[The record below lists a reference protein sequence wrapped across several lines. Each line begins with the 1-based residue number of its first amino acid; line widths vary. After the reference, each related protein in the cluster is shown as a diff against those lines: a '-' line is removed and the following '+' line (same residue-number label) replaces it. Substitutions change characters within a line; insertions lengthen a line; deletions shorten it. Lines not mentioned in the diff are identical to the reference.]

1 MKKLVT
7 AFAACMLAGLVS
19 AQVESQNV
27 VGYQNMSLVSGFNMI
42 GVNWQAV
49 GGATS
54 ISIQGPA
61 NSLIDVS
68 QIAAGSDQLQLF
80 DTGTQKFTVYTMY
93 PNTGSSPVWDGQWTK
108 VGQGTLIP
116 LSVSTGQGFLFNNSG
131 APKSLT
137 FKGQADFV
145 SKTNTFAF
153 VAGFNAFTCQF
164 PAGFDFN
171 SEIVKNVVAG
181 SDQLQL
187 FDTATQKFT
196 VYTMYPNTGNSPTW
210 DGKWTKVGQGTL
222 LGALTMQMGQGGL
235 YNRNAAG
242 VGTSVK
248 FSRPY

>member
-27 VGYQNMSLVSGFNMI
+27 VGYQSMSLVAGVNMI

-49 GGATS
+49 GGATN

-61 NSLIDVS
+61 NALIDDS
-68 QIAAGSDQLQLF
+68 QIAAGSDQLQVF

-93 PNTGSSPVWDGQWTK
+93 PNTGSSPIWDGQWTK

-116 LSVSTGQGFLFNNSG
+116 LSLSTGQGLLFNNAGS
-131 APKSLT
+131 AKTLT

-153 VAGFNAFTCQF
+153 TAGVNAFACQF

-171 SEIVKNVVAG
+171 RTEVRNHFAQIIAVPPKIGIVGHTTQLGTERRDEFSGFDSVAK
-181 SDQLQL
+181 QLLSHTHNLQD
-187 FDTATQKFT
+187 FWA
-196 VYTMYPNTGNSPTW
+196 
-210 DGKWTKVGQGTL
+210 
-222 LGALTMQMGQGGL
+222 
-235 YNRNAAG
+235 
-242 VGTSVK
+242 
-248 FSRPY
+248 